1 MRFSDI
7 RWPVSK
13 LSRLCN
19 KECLRGP
26 GKMIGRFRW
35 IGRWNEVDLFVDFNL
50 YFCIESVPELIIT
63 CISISRTFCAYSCFR
78 NCEFSLT
85 VYGKFFPAT
94 VTFQISVH
102 YGQMIFL
109 YRTSESILRYTHT
122 HTHTHV
128 QSLDTMF
135 SKSRCDILVLFFFL
149 KIKTY
154 VYQAR
159 LKLAISPRMTLN
171 SCSSVFIS

>member
-1 MRFSDI
+1 MGWKYESKQKFFLLRTLKDVRFSCI

-35 IGRWNEVDLFVDFNL
+35 IVRWNEVDLFVDFNL
-50 YFCIESVPELIIT
+50 YFCIESVPELINT
-63 CISISRTFCAYSCFR
+63 CISISRTFCTYSCFR
-78 NCEFSLT
+78 NCEFSWT
-85 VYGKFFPAT
+85 VNGNFFPAT

-109 YRTSESILRYTHT
+109 YRTPESILGTHIHKCTHT
-122 HTHTHV
+122 HNHWT
-128 QSLDTMF
+128 Q
-135 SKSRCDILVLFFFL
+135 CFL
-149 KIKTY
+149 N
-154 VYQAR
+154 
-159 LKLAISPRMTLN
+159 LAVIY
-171 SCSSVFIS
+171 